1 MTPWTPTPGLSIII
15 VFFGHE
21 DGRCRRSFEF
31 LFDSHDRIFLSI
43 IIVSFGY
50 DDGWCRH
57 SFEFLFDS
65 HYYRFFYSHLKEPT
79 LFEEKA
85 IQTKRLVY
93 DLPETAKTRTISGK
107 QNKIRHSQTGKME
120 KSQDNNEKR
129 RAGRQAGMAARRRDL
144 DRPGAA
150 SLVPSA
156 TGVDGV
162 EIVLPDAEH
171 AVDREE
177 EIRRLTEALEQQQN
191 TQAAAIVFGI
201 QVHEDDDNENQK
213 CRRFLVC
220 FVMAVLLVAG
230 VVAGVVVSLSSSST
244 PVGDG
249 TCDLEFN
256 TERFGWDGGDCC
268 ADEDCQKRFD
278 GADGTCDLEFNTEAF
293 GWDGGDCCNNN
304 DCNDLNAL
312 SALYAGTNGPGWNRK
327 DLWLTSPNVC
337 SWFGVDCV
345 NGRATELL
353 LGTNLYRSIP
363 MCLSTNL
370 S

>member
-1 MTPWTPTPGLSIII
+1 MDPLSSSASLTPWTPTPGLSIII

-21 DGRCRRSFEF
+21 DGRCR
-31 LFDSHDRIFLSI
+31 
-43 IIVSFGY
+43 
-50 DDGWCRH
+50 C

-65 HYYRFFYSHLKEPT
+65 HYYRFFFTFPKNSTFFFNRTNLKEPT

-120 KSQDNNEKR
+120 KSQDNNENH
-129 RAGRQAGMAARRRDL
+129 RAGRQARMAARRRDL

-162 EIVLPDAEH
+162 EIVLPDAEL

-244 PVGDG
+244 AVGDG